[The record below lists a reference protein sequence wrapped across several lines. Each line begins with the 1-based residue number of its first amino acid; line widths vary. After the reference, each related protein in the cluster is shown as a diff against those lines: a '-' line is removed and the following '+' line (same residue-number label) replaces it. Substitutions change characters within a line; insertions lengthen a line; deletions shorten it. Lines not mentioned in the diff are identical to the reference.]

1 MFDHLD
7 LLPEDPI
14 LGLSQVF
21 AKDDR
26 TDKVNLSV
34 GVYQDDSGNT
44 PVLDVVKLGQ
54 RKMLDEQISKAYI
67 AQAGDAKFLSGMSE
81 LILGSINVD
90 LDSAGRV
97 AAVQTPG
104 GCGALRIASEVLVKS
119 RPDCTVWVSTP
130 TWANHQPLIGSA
142 GLAIAAYP
150 YYGLNSKTIQFDDML
165 AALEQASA
173 GDVVLLHACCHN
185 PTGADL
191 IPAQWDALAQL
202 CKSKDLFPFIDFA
215 YQGFGQGLEEDAYG
229 VRKMAAE
236 LDELVIAASCSK
248 NFGLYR
254 ERVGALLFVGA
265 EREPTAAAKSHALV
279 AARRSYTMA
288 PYHGA
293 GIAGYI
299 LHNAELRAAW
309 ETELSDMRNRING
322 MRKRL
327 SDGLNQAQ
335 STIDFSFIDGQWGM
349 FSFLGISKEQVLE
362 LRDKFGIYILESS
375 RINVA
380 GISDSNIDYVVEK
393 IASVIDQA

>member
-1 MFDHLD
+1 MFDHLG

-67 AQAGDAKFLSGMSE
+67 AQAGDVKFLSGMSE
-81 LILGSINVD
+81 LILGSISSD

-104 GCGALRIASEVLVKS
+104 GCGALRIASEVLGKS

-142 GLAIAAYP
+142 GLTIAAYP
-150 YYGLNSKTIQFDDML
+150 YYDLNSKTIQFDDML
-165 AALEQASA
+165 AALKQASA
-173 GDVVLLHACCHN
+173 GDVILLHACCHN

-191 IPAQWDALAQL
+191 TPAQWDALAQL

-254 ERVGALLFVGA
+254 ERVGALLFIGA

-309 ETELSDMRNRING
+309 EIELSDMRSRING

-393 IASVIDQA
+393 IASVVD